1 MLNLTPAMINSS
13 FVQDRKVIHKKCPW
27 CNESIGLY
35 QLGRRP
41 ARRKPKWF
49 QLSRDTLVCPYCAGA
64 VRLSGKS
71 KWFLLLLLPSF
82 ILLLVKLLTG
92 QAFMPPWLGW
102 GLFVIGACVAY
113 LFAYFEKDEHG

>member
-1 MLNLTPAMINSS
+1 MINSS
-13 FVQDRKVIHKKCPW
+13 FVQERKVIHKKCPW

-82 ILLLVKLLTG
+82 ILLSGELLTG
-92 QAFMPPWLGW
+92 RALLPGGMSAWIGW
-102 GLFVIGACVAY
+102 ALFVVGFGIAY
-113 LFAYFEKDEHG
+113 LFACFAKDEHG